1 MTENT
6 HRGRRGARAPER
18 ISWAPSRRT
27 VLASAASASALLLI
41 LAGSSLAA
49 SRAETTLEV
58 DGVSQPI
65 VTWGGTVA
73 SVLAKAG
80 VEVGEHDLVQ
90 PALGAPAPDGGEVLV
105 RTAKSYTVSIDG
117 EERQIWSTSSSA
129 DAVLADS
136 ARMGASVTL
145 AADRSA
151 PRGNAVPL
159 IARDRSVRV
168 LADGTATTVEALRSE
183 TVNDLLAKA
192 GVGVGANDRVA
203 LTTGED
209 GVLTLSVSRVS
220 RGTVTSD
227 IPVPF
232 EEQQIESAEL
242 FVGETSI
249 TQEGVAGIAR
259 RTEWVETR
267 DGRAASQSTTSE
279 QVTTPPTPAIR
290 STGTKPAT
298 PEALVMAGL
307 DPKASLEQGAD
318 ALGRPYAK
326 YTGALGTLSS
336 AAEIEAIVNTLPDQ
350 ASKVAAAAAAQ
361 RAGVRISYT
370 GQDPKEIAQ
379 IQVAARGW
387 SSSEFQCLV
396 NLWNRESRWNP
407 YAENASSGAYGIPQ
421 SLPGSKMASAGAD
434 WRTNP
439 ATQIT
444 WGLGYIAGRYGTP
457 CSAWAHSNA
466 VGWY

>member
-1 MTENT
+1 MNGNA
-6 HRGRRGARAPER
+6 HRGRHGAPTADSAP
-18 ISWAPSRRT
+18 WAPSRRT
-27 VLASAASASALLLI
+27 VLASATVASTLLI
-41 LAGSSLAA
+41 ALAGSSVAA
-49 SRAETTLEV
+49 SRAQTTLEV

-73 SVLAKAG
+73 TVLAEAG
-80 VEVGEHDLVQ
+80 VELGEHDLVQ

-105 RTAKSYTVSIDG
+105 RTAKPYTVSIDG
-117 EERQIWSTSSSA
+117 QEHRIWSTSSSA

-136 ARMGASVTL
+136 AALGTAVTL

-151 PRGNAVPL
+151 SRGEALPL
-159 IARDRSVRV
+159 IVRDRRVRI
-168 LADGTATTVEALRSE
+168 LADGAATTVEARRGDE
-183 TVNDLLAKA
+183 VNALLERA
-192 GVGVGANDRVA
+192 GIAVGANDRVSLA
-203 LTTGED
+203 TGDD

-220 RGTVTSD
+220 RGIVTSD
-227 IPVPF
+227 IPVPY
-232 EEQQIESAEL
+232 EEQQVESAEL
-242 FVGETSI
+242 FLGETRI

-259 RTEWVETR
+259 RSEWVETR
-267 DGRAASQSTTSE
+267 DGETAAQATASE
-279 QVTTPPTPAIR
+279 QVTTPPSPAIR
-290 STGTKPAT
+290 TIGTKPVT

-307 DPKASLEQGAD
+307 DPKATLQQGSD
-318 ALGRPYAK
+318 AMGRPYAA

-387 SSSEFQCLV
+387 SASEFQCLV